1 MTRNSNDSADAMV
14 PRVVLVQCTSAKRDE
29 PAPARDLYD
38 ESNYFVKQREY
49 AEAVADRW
57 FIQSAKHG
65 LLEPDQLVEPYD
77 KHAKNIDDP
86 DMWGER
92 IATTIE
98 EKFDEAIVEIL
109 GGKRYA
115 DPLTPALEKRGFDVI
130 EPLRGQGIGTRMSSL
145 MDMRNRKLEGFA

>member
-1 MTRNSNDSADAMV
+1 MTAQDSDHQTY
-14 PRVVLVQCTSAKRDE
+14 RIVLVQCTNAKRDE
-29 PAPARDLYD
+29 PAPARNLYD

-49 AEAVADRW
+49 AEAVADYW

-77 KHAKNIDDP
+77 KHAKDLDDP
-86 DMWGER
+86 DKWGEE
-92 IATTIE
+92 IASTIE
-98 EKFDEAIVEIL
+98 EKFGEAVVEIL

-115 DPLTPALEKRGFDVI
+115 DPLTPALERRGFDVI

-145 MDMRNRKLEGFA
+145 KDMRNRKLGGFA